1 MLGQQNALALHGRDS
16 AVARQAQALSATGY
30 RELRSVTLPPDWLLL
45 QSPKTIEVGI
55 DPIVLGVLITV
66 VIGVGLVTPPVGMC
80 LYVAADLMDLRVGK
94 VTPYLLPYIAVTFL
108 VIALLIAFPQL
119 ITVPG
124 SLIASGA

>member
-1 MLGQQNALALHGRDS
+1 MLGQQNALALHGRDG
-16 AVARQAQALSATGY
+16 AVARQSQALSATGY

-94 VTPYLLPYIAVTFL
+94 VMPYLLPYIAVTFL